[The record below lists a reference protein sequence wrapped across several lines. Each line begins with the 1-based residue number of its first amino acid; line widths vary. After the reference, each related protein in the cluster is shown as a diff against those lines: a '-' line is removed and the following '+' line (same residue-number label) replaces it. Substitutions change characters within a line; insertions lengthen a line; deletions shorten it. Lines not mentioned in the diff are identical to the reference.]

1 MSAPLV
7 AAGVVSILFGVA
19 HSYVG
24 ERRVVGL
31 LCDGPDLPPLW
42 GSVALM
48 RRTTR
53 FAWHLTSIAWVGS
66 GALLLVFARHP
77 AEPSAR
83 IGARV
88 IAATFLV
95 SAAAAFLWSRGR
107 HPAWAI
113 CLVIAVLAWLGAR

>member
-1 MSAPLV
+1 MSAPLI
-7 AAGVVSILFGVA
+7 AAGVLSVLFGVA

-24 ERRVVGL
+24 ERRVVRF
-31 LCDGPDLPPLW
+31 LCGRPDVPPLW

-48 RRTTR
+48 RRTIR

-66 GALLLVFARHP
+66 GALLFLFARHL

-88 IAATFLV
+88 IAGTFLV
-95 SAAAAFLWSRGR
+95 SAVAAFLWSRGR